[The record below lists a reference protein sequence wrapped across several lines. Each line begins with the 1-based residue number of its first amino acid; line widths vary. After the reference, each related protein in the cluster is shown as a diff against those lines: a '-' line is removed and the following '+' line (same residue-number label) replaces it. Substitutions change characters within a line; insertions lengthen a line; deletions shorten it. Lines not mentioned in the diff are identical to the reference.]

1 MVLLEE
7 FSLRTSIEWGKGMNI
22 ETLWKNIKLYEG
34 ETFYKIRGGEYTY
47 TIDDETILV
56 NEIKGGRIT
65 KSSLAKALTIQNPTP
80 RKIELAG
87 CWAPSYIYG
96 IITDKRIKGD

>member
-1 MVLLEE
+1 
-7 FSLRTSIEWGKGMNI
+7 MNI
-22 ETLWKNIKLYEG
+22 ETIWNNVKLHEG
-34 ETFYKIRGGEYTY
+34 ETFYKKRGDEYTY
-47 TIDDETILV
+47 SISNDVVIV

-65 KSSLAKALTIQNPTP
+65 KSALAKALTLPNPTP

-96 IITDKRIKGD
+96 LITDSRITNV